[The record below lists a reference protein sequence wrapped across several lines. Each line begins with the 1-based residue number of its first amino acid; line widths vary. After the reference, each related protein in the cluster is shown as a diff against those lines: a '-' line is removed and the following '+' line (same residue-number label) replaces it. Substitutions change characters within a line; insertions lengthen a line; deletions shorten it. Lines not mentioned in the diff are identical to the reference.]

1 MSVELQPVDIEV
13 FGRLIRVNCPEE
25 QKKDLH
31 EAAEELNQRF
41 QDFKMRTKAI
51 GAEQLVFVIALNLC
65 YELNQEKT
73 KACSFASSMDERMR
87 LLQRTIDDALCDQV
101 SVSKITA
108 SPFE

>member
-51 GAEQLVFVIALNLC
+51 GTEQPAFFIALNLC
-65 YELNQEKT
+65 YELNQEKK
-73 KACSFASSMDERMR
+73 KACSFVSSMDERMK
-87 LLQRTIDDALCDQV
+87 LLHKIIDDALCDQV
-101 SVSKITA
+101 AVSKIAA
-108 SPFE
+108 SSFE